1 VTSYPNDAIVVNT
14 EIPEAPANDFVEEEV
29 DVVQPLTS
37 IVDVPENDALANNLY
52 VASASK
58 LQVVDGYVTGVKD
71 ILYIAKSDVMNQL
84 TKTIYLEDERA
95 RKVVVRT
102 TIKVPGGRAA
112 EAEEDGDSSEEKK
125 GRTVVRTTIKN
136 SDWEADRARSIFND
150 WGSVEAFILA
160 MVDKYRA
167 DLEAGEVIKIEATI
181 EFEGVEYNQFVE
193 SINVPPYSPFIKDIN
208 D

>member
-1 VTSYPNDAIVVNT
+1 
-14 EIPEAPANDFVEEEV
+14 
-29 DVVQPLTS
+29 
-37 IVDVPENDALANNLY
+37 
-52 VASASK
+52 
-58 LQVVDGYVTGVKD
+58 
-71 ILYIAKSDVMNQL
+71 MNQL
-84 TKTIYLEDERA
+84 TETIYLEDERA

-102 TIKVPGGRAA
+102 TIKVPQVVRSVA
-112 EAEEDGDSSEEKK
+112 ETEEEKK

-193 SINVPPYSPFIKDIN
+193 SINVPPYTPFIKDIN